1 MLSKNKY
8 FMLKMYLMSLMISVF
23 KLTYKTRPRGY
34 QISEIERIVRR
45 AGNLENFEEKF
56 LKFIY
61 FLSQQTFPRFIVIF
75 SFSKRHR
82 LPLIMYSI

>member
-45 AGNLENFEEKF
+45 AGNLENFLEKF

-61 FLSQQTFPRFIVIF
+61 FLSQQTFSRFIVIF